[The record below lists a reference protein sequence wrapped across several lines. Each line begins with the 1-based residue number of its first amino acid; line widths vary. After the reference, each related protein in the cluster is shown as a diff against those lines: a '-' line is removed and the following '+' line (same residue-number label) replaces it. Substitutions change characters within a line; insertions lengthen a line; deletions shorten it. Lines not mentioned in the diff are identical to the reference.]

1 MSVNKPLPVISE
13 ATTVDEMAYIH
24 TQRPDAACGSGGLP
38 RYDSYGLAKRFSV
51 ALSTD
56 STVHPPAQLDKDG
69 GINSAKSGQGSTKP
83 PANRSKTRSVA
94 TSYYNSRLAPIRG
107 GPALQKSYHGAFQ
120 GVPLASATAVPAKPP
135 PLSRKSKSSDVAP
148 DMTAV
153 QSSTRSIPALT
164 ASKSAVATSDAGDLY
179 TSVYDRPRPSTSAQM
194 TAAATLRDQYDE
206 SPEPVRVRTSHS
218 SSQSQSSNAPT
229 QCVQRPRTTGQTMKT
244 RRLTE
249 WRDIHVKSLSRVD
262 TILREAVGLSQ
273 TNPNRWSVIA
283 PTDAQMRVQTSGLGI
298 SISQQDGRMVEAEL
312 KQRPGTSHYALQ
324 SRLGT
329 IQEARPQTLYSPDML
344 DMLQPFAPPGGQRA
358 DNSAMGRMA
367 RPSTSSARLGRSTQ
381 SGGLRQHNEVAIVP
395 MQTSISANGAIGSRA
410 ARTGEAF
417 SSNRVVS
424 MYIPSQQTK
433 TSHRA
438 RRQMSMYYPSNRPIQ
453 LSRDETRRSRL
464 FAEYEQLIAT
474 KDSDDGADDD
484 EIKSPSA
491 DQGYDECDNSD
502 ESRDSAVAQS
512 TQHDASSIVFVQRPS
527 AGLEDINEETEEA
540 FSSYEEVVDTLN
552 TNDEDPRGKRASV
565 YVDRPRPFTAHTRA
579 NAGANSKREIRALSM
594 HAKLDLFSKQQTER
608 RWSRI
613 ISQNQH
619 LFSTHTAAAP
629 IGQDENLFE
638 ISEEPE
644 ERSEGPSRALATQSL
659 VLDLPHSVDL
669 FQDVTQ
675 ALAERL
681 PPLSAG
687 STTSVSS
694 ASTVAL
700 RHDSTFLANQPL
712 STMPR
717 PQSASSKLS
726 NYAKHESCEA
736 ADRNNKRESIY
747 IDPESL
753 FNSALFADEDLPYQ
767 QGSRESESAQHAEYT
782 PTIAAKSLPD
792 DKPFVKMSEETT
804 VVLTEPMAARS
815 CSDLVSADD
824 SDGSSIRSQSTEP
837 QRISGEQDDSDI
849 EAEPNTCTVRHSAYV
864 REQLR
869 LVEGA
874 TPAMALGTE
883 LSKNDDEHKE
893 LLMAYMQR
901 FDFEEQPIDFA
912 LRQLFREFHLPSES
926 QQIDRVI
933 TSFAERYHACNS
945 GLFFSAET
953 VYAYAF
959 AILLL
964 HTDAHNPRVRH
975 KMTKT
980 QFTAHA
986 KLLDESATDDH
997 NEMFDEILDIIYE
1010 NVTMVKFEYAPSGD
1024 SADTLVGL
1032 RSSGDR
1038 LDSRAAMYVGSAVLE
1053 SAKDQ
1058 SPGISGWLRRMFAPA
1073 SSVGI
1078 AAKPRLSPQE
1088 IPSKEQYSYTAVG
1101 RRRVG
1106 SISGLNGSPF
1116 GPAGSQQQLSL
1127 RPSTAHG
1134 TFPRSS
1140 ATFMNGAPE
1149 SGRPELMTSATL
1161 PCGRAN
1167 TSGPSASTPM
1177 LSPIKIS
1184 FSQPCESPASD
1195 DSSASYT
1202 AQQSEGFVTT
1212 REMLRASAARPFKSS
1227 PLAGGM
1233 AGHGQVLGSPDSDG
1247 LSLRDPESP
1256 DSPRILGLSSCFTAS
1271 DIATPTQPI
1280 VESIRLKGI
1289 KNHVKR
1295 RVSLRRGRPLSGII
1309 YQAPSA
1315 LPVQQTEHSAPA
1327 SPLTPSALDG
1337 SALLRVDMAGHVT
1350 RKMERLDHGRRGF
1363 VRRWKGFWMVLSGS
1377 RLYMFRSSDGGHSE
1391 SPDPAARAAMTIQTI
1406 TSLRNGV
1413 AIVDAAY
1420 IKYPHVFRIL
1430 ADDGSE
1436 MLVKAADD
1444 DAVAEWMARINCAAA
1459 FKSMGIERRS
1469 LDSPESDG
1477 SRALELESRLESL
1490 DQRLAAID
1498 DSLEHNLR
1506 LFKQLASMVP
1516 LTRQGRAKTVQY
1528 ASTVRQ
1534 RLKGLYLDEQR
1545 LTCYVDVLELDL
1557 AIEYELAQD

>member
-1 MSVNKPLPVISE
+1 M
-13 ATTVDEMAYIH
+13 
-24 TQRPDAACGSGGLP
+24 
-38 RYDSYGLAKRFSV
+38 
-51 ALSTD
+51 
-56 STVHPPAQLDKDG
+56 
-69 GINSAKSGQGSTKP
+69 
-83 PANRSKTRSVA
+83 
-94 TSYYNSRLAPIRG
+94 
-107 GPALQKSYHGAFQ
+107 
-120 GVPLASATAVPAKPP
+120 
-135 PLSRKSKSSDVAP
+135 
-148 DMTAV
+148 
-153 QSSTRSIPALT
+153 
-164 ASKSAVATSDAGDLY
+164 
-179 TSVYDRPRPSTSAQM
+179 YDRPRPSTSAQM
-194 TAAATLRDQYDE
+194 TAATTFRDRYDK

-218 SSQSQSSNAPT
+218 SSQSSNVPT

-262 TILREAVGLSQ
+262 MILREAVGLGQS
-273 TNPNRWSVIA
+273 NPNRWSVIA

-298 SISQQDGRMVEAEL
+298 SISQQDGRMADSEL

-324 SRLGT
+324 SRLGA
-329 IQEARPQTLYSPDML
+329 IQEARPQTSYSPDML
-344 DMLQPFAPPGGQRA
+344 DMLQPFAPPGGQRT
-358 DNSAMGRMA
+358 DNMQME
-367 RPSTSSARLGRSTQ
+367 Q
-381 SGGLRQHNEVAIVP
+381 SV
-395 MQTSISANGAIGSRA
+395 
-410 ARTGEAF
+410 
-417 SSNRVVS
+417 
-424 MYIPSQQTK
+424 
-433 TSHRA
+433 
-438 RRQMSMYYPSNRPIQ
+438 
-453 LSRDETRRSRL
+453 LSRDESRRSRL

-484 EIKSPSA
+484 EIKSPPA

-502 ESRDSAVAQS
+502 ESRESAVAQS
-512 TQHDASSIVFVQRPS
+512 TQHDASSIAFEQRPS
-527 AGLEDINEETEEA
+527 TGLEDISEETEEA
-540 FSSYEEVVDTLN
+540 FSSYEDVVDTLN

-565 YVDRPRPFTAHTRA
+565 YVDRARPSTAHTRA
-579 NAGANSKREIRALSM
+579 NVGASPKREIRALSM

-619 LFSTHTAAAP
+619 LFSAHTVAAP
-629 IGQDENLFE
+629 IEQDQMLFE

-644 ERSEGPSRALATQSL
+644 ERDEGALRALATQSL

-681 PPLSAG
+681 PLLSAG

-700 RHDSTFLANQPL
+700 RHESTFLASQPL

-717 PQSASSKLS
+717 PQSASSKLT
-726 NYAKHESCEA
+726 NHVKHESYEA

-767 QGSRESESAQHAEYT
+767 QGSRESETAQHAEYT

-792 DKPFVKMSEETT
+792 DKPFVKMSKETI
-804 VVLTEPMAARS
+804 VVLTEPMAANS
-815 CSDLVSADD
+815 SSDLVSADE
-824 SDGSSIRSQSTEP
+824 SDGISIRSQSTES
-837 QRISGEQDDSDI
+837 QRVSGEHDDA
-849 EAEPNTCTVRHSAYV
+849 EAEPNTCTVRHSVYV

-901 FDFEEQPIDFA
+901 FDFDEQPIDFA

-933 TSFAERYHACNS
+933 TSFAERYHACNP

-1024 SADTLVGL
+1024 SSDTLVGL

-1038 LDSRAAMYVGSAVLE
+1038 LDSRAAMHVGSAVLE

-1073 SSVGI
+1073 SSVVI
-1078 AAKPRLSPQE
+1078 PAKPRLSPQE

-1106 SISGLNGSPF
+1106 SISGLNGSPY
-1116 GPAGSQQQLSL
+1116 GPAGSQQQLTL

-1134 TFPRSS
+1134 TFPHSS
-1140 ATFMNGAPE
+1140 ATYMNGAQE
-1149 SGRPELMTSATL
+1149 SGRPELLTSATL

-1167 TSGPSASTPM
+1167 TTG
-1177 LSPIKIS
+1177 
-1184 FSQPCESPASD
+1184 QPCESPASD
-1195 DSSASYT
+1195 DSSASFT

-1212 REMLRASAARPFKSS
+1212 REVLRASAARPFKSS

-1233 AGHGQVLGSPDSDG
+1233 AGHGHVLGSPDSDG
-1247 LSLRDPESP
+1247 LSLREPESP

-1315 LPVQQTEHSAPA
+1315 LPMQQTEHSSPV

-1337 SALLRVDMAGHVT
+1337 SALLRVDMAGHVS

-1363 VRRWKGFWMVLSGS
+1363 VRRWKGYWMVLSGS

-1413 AIVDAAY
+1413 AIVDSAY

-1498 DSLEHNLR
+1498 DSLEHSLR

-1534 RLKGLYLDEQR
+1534 RLKDLYLDEQR

>member
-1 MSVNKPLPVISE
+1 
-13 ATTVDEMAYIH
+13 
-24 TQRPDAACGSGGLP
+24 
-38 RYDSYGLAKRFSV
+38 
-51 ALSTD
+51 
-56 STVHPPAQLDKDG
+56 
-69 GINSAKSGQGSTKP
+69 
-83 PANRSKTRSVA
+83 
-94 TSYYNSRLAPIRG
+94 
-107 GPALQKSYHGAFQ
+107 
-120 GVPLASATAVPAKPP
+120 
-135 PLSRKSKSSDVAP
+135 
-148 DMTAV
+148 
-153 QSSTRSIPALT
+153 
-164 ASKSAVATSDAGDLY
+164 
-179 TSVYDRPRPSTSAQM
+179 
-194 TAAATLRDQYDE
+194 
-206 SPEPVRVRTSHS
+206 
-218 SSQSQSSNAPT
+218 
-229 QCVQRPRTTGQTMKT
+229 
-244 RRLTE
+244 
-249 WRDIHVKSLSRVD
+249 SLSRVD
-262 TILREAVGLSQ
+262 MILREAVGLGQ
-273 TNPNRWSVIA
+273 TSPNRWSVIA
-283 PTDAQMRVQTSGLGI
+283 PTDAQMHVQTSGLGI
-298 SISQQDGRMVEAEL
+298 SISHQDSRMNGAEL

-358 DNSAMGRMA
+358 DNSALGRMA
-367 RPSTSSARLGRSTQ
+367 RPSTSSARLGIATQ
-381 SGGLRQHNEVAIVP
+381 PGGLRQHNEVAILP
-395 MQTSISANGAIGSRA
+395 MQTSISANGAIGSRTT
-410 ARTGEAF
+410 RTGGAF
-417 SSNRVVS
+417 SNNRVTS

-433 TSHRA
+433 TLYRE

-453 LSRDETRRSRL
+453 LSRDESRRSRL

-484 EIKSPSA
+484 DIKSLPA
-491 DQGYDECDNSD
+491 DPGYDEYDNSD

-512 TQHDASSIVFVQRPS
+512 TQHDASSIAFVQRS
-527 AGLEDINEETEEA
+527 STGLEDINEETEEA
-540 FSSYEEVVDTLN
+540 FSSYEDVVDTLG

-565 YVDRPRPFTAHTRA
+565 YVDCTRPSTAHTRT
-579 NAGANSKREIRALSM
+579 NVGATPKPEIRALSM

-619 LFSTHTAAAP
+619 LFSAHTVAAP
-629 IGQDENLFE
+629 IEQDQMLFE

-644 ERSEGPSRALATQSL
+644 ERNERSLRALATQSL

-700 RHDSTFLANQPL
+700 RHDNTFLASQPL

-726 NYAKHESCEA
+726 NHAKHESCEA
-736 ADRNNKRESIY
+736 ADKNNKRESIY

-767 QGSRESESAQHAEYT
+767 QGSRESETAQHAEYT

-792 DKPFVKMSEETT
+792 DKPFVKMSKETT

-815 CSDLVSADD
+815 CSDLGPPDE
-824 SDGSSIRSQSTEP
+824 SDGNSIRAQYTESQRVYSEHGDP
-837 QRISGEQDDSDI
+837 
-849 EAEPNTCTVRHSAYV
+849 EAEPNTRTVRHSVYV

-874 TPAMALGTE
+874 TPATALGTE

-901 FDFEEQPIDFA
+901 FDFDEQPIDFA

-933 TSFAERYHACNS
+933 TSFAERYHECNP

-1038 LDSRAAMYVGSAVLE
+1038 LDSRAAMHVGSAVLE

-1073 SSVGI
+1073 SSVVI

-1106 SISGLNGSPF
+1106 SISGLNGSPY
-1116 GPAGSQQQLSL
+1116 GPAGSQQLLTL
-1127 RPSTAHG
+1127 RPSTAHD
-1134 TFPRSS
+1134 TFSRTS
-1140 ATFMNGAPE
+1140 ATFMSGAQE

-1184 FSQPCESPASD
+1184 FSQPCESPASE

-1212 REMLRASAARPFKSS
+1212 HEMLRASAARPFKSS

-1233 AGHGQVLGSPDSDG
+1233 VGHGHVLGSPDSDC
-1247 LSLRDPESP
+1247 LSLREPESP
-1256 DSPRILGLSSCFTAS
+1256 DSPRVLGLSSCFTAS

-1309 YQAPSA
+1309 YQASSS
-1315 LPVQQTEHSAPA
+1315 LPVQQTEHSSPV

-1337 SALLRVDMAGHVT
+1337 SALLRVDMAGHVS

-1377 RLYMFRSSDGGHSE
+1377 RLYMFRSSDG
-1391 SPDPAARAAMTIQTI
+1391 
-1406 TSLRNGV
+1406 
-1413 AIVDAAY
+1413 
-1420 IKYPHVFRIL
+1420 
-1430 ADDGSE
+1430 
-1436 MLVKAADD
+1436 
-1444 DAVAEWMARINCAAA
+1444 
-1459 FKSMGIERRS
+1459 
-1469 LDSPESDG
+1469 
-1477 SRALELESRLESL
+1477 
-1490 DQRLAAID
+1490 
-1498 DSLEHNLR
+1498 
-1506 LFKQLASMVP
+1506 
-1516 LTRQGRAKTVQY
+1516 
-1528 ASTVRQ
+1528 
-1534 RLKGLYLDEQR
+1534 
-1545 LTCYVDVLELDL
+1545 
-1557 AIEYELAQD
+1557 